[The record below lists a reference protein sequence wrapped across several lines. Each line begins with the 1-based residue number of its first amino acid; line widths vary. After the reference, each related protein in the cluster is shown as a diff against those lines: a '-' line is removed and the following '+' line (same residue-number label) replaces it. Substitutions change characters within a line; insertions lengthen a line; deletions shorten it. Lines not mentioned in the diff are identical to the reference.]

1 MYKWIANHSSFC
13 QFETI
18 LKSVYFEL
26 ILRYKPASNIKS
38 TFLLVLLLFK
48 LMCTLSQGIEESL
61 TSKSSDQC
69 SLQMF
74 ISNFHSQAQFRS
86 GVRLRELKSKW
97 KNLIVSPQSVRG
109 CIREW
114 VNTESVW
121 EFKHGFVKA
130 VVTRAVHFRRVSV
143 KRASPVYTQ
152 YWLERIHTNFQ
163 FTDLMEWNR
172 SHFKEH
178 QGIPLRNQWSCY
190 LIWLAMF
197 CSLYGNRRANIN
209 GTHNRKQ

>member
-38 TFLLVLLLFK
+38 TFLLLLLLLFK

-97 KNLIVSPQSVRG
+97 KNSIVSPQSVRG
-109 CIREW
+109 RIREW
-114 VNTESVW
+114 VNTESVC

-130 VVTRAVHFRRVSV
+130 VVTRAVRLRTVSV
-143 KRASPVYTQ
+143 KTASLVYTL
-152 YWLERIHTNFQ
+152 YWLETIHTNFQ
-163 FTDLMEWNR
+163 FTDLMERNR

-197 CSLYGNRRANIN
+197 CLL
-209 GTHNRKQ
+209 

>member
-1 MYKWIANHSSFC
+1 MHKWIANHSSFC
-13 QFETI
+13 QFDSI

-38 TFLLVLLLFK
+38 TFLLLLLLFK
-48 LMCTLSQGIEESL
+48 LMCTLSQSIEESL

-109 CIREW
+109 CIRE
-114 VNTESVW
+114 
-121 EFKHGFVKA
+121 
-130 VVTRAVHFRRVSV
+130 
-143 KRASPVYTQ
+143 
-152 YWLERIHTNFQ
+152 
-163 FTDLMEWNR
+163 
-172 SHFKEH
+172 
-178 QGIPLRNQWSCY
+178 
-190 LIWLAMF
+190 
-197 CSLYGNRRANIN
+197 
-209 GTHNRKQ
+209 